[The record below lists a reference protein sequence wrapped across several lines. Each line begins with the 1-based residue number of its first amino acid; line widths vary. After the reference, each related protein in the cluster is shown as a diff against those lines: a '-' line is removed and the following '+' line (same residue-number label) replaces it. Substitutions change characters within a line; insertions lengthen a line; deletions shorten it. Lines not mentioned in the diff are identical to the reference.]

1 MLIVDAF
8 KAWGHVFS
16 PPLRRIFWKSLG
28 LTIALLLVAWLALA
42 RTAQWLLD
50 GVGLL
55 QPYPWLEATA
65 VFLAGA
71 GLFIGI
77 AFVIPPVSALVAG
90 FFLDDAAEVVE
101 RDGFPQDAPG
111 RPLPVGQAIL
121 YGARF
126 AGLSLLVNLV
136 ALSLIFVPVVNV
148 VAFFGA
154 NAYLLGREYFEM
166 AAGRFR
172 PMAEAAAMRRRHPG
186 AVLAA
191 GMLLAGLLAIP
202 FANLLTPVFGIALM
216 VHLHKRLSLRD
227 PVPLPA
233 SPAPEILPP
242 AGPGR
247 A

>member
-1 MLIVDAF
+1 MLIVDIM

-28 LTIALLLVAWLALA
+28 LTLVLLVVLWFALA

-50 GVGLL
+50 GVGLI
-55 QPYPWLEATA
+55 QPYPWLEAAA
-65 VFLAGA
+65 VFIAGA

-77 AFVIPPVSALVAG
+77 AFIIPPVSALVAG
-90 FFLDDAAEVVE
+90 FFLDEAAEVVE

-111 RPLPVGQAIL
+111 RALPMGQALL
-121 YGARF
+121 YGLRF
-126 AGLSLLVNLV
+126 AGLALVVNLI
-136 ALSLIFVPVVNV
+136 ALMLVLVPVVNLI
-148 VAFFGA
+148 AFFGA

-172 PMAEAAAMRRRHPG
+172 PMAEAAAMRRRHAG

-191 GMLLAGLLAIP
+191 GMVLAGLLAIP

-227 PVPLPA
+227 P
-233 SPAPEILPP
+233 LPP
-242 AGPGR
+242 GTVEVLPPSR
-247 A
+247 ET